1 MFKRLFF
8 ALFGLGFGVVLGA
21 LFARKVQRALSP
33 DHVARA
39 AATRANAA
47 AGRVG
52 EAVRAGRRAAAEA
65 EAELRERFL
74 GDGSAAGA

>member
-8 ALFGLGFGVVLGA
+8 AALGLGFGMVLGA
-21 LFARKVQRALSP
+21 LFARRVQRALSP

-39 AATRANAA
+39 AAARANAA
-47 AGRVG
+47 AGRMG
-52 EAVRAGRRAAAEA
+52 SAVRAGRAAAAEA

-74 GDGSAAGA
+74 GTDG